1 MRPPEQ
7 SAERPAGDRPGTPR
21 VVGIA
26 GPSGSG
32 KTTLAHAVAAR
43 SRGIV
48 FALDAYYRDQR
59 GRSHA
64 TLDVDVPDAI
74 EIELAIAHLRELV
87 AGAPVAQPVYD
98 YATHARTGATRTLV
112 PAPLVLV
119 EGLFALYWTELRAL
133 CRTRIFV
140 ALDHDECLRRRIE
153 RDVRERGRAPAD
165 ITAQYERVVRP
176 MYERHVAPTRS
187 HAHLVLDGR
196 ESLVELT
203 DSIVDALGRATR
215 RSEGEAQG

>member
-1 MRPPEQ
+1 
-7 SAERPAGDRPGTPR
+7 

-32 KTTLAHAVAAR
+32 KTTLARAVAER
-43 SRGIV
+43 SGGIV

-64 TLDVDVPDAI
+64 TIQVDVPDAI
-74 EIELAIAHLRELV
+74 DVDLAVAQLRTLI
-87 AGAPVAQPVYD
+87 AGAAVNQPVYD
-98 YATHARTGATRTLV
+98 YATHARTEATRTLA
-112 PAPLVLV
+112 PAPFVLV

-133 CRTRIFV
+133 CQTRVFV
-140 ALDHDECLRRRIE
+140 ALAHDECLRRRIE
-153 RDVRERGRAPAD
+153 RDVRERGRAPAEV
-165 ITAQYERVVRP
+165 TEQYERVVRP

-196 ESLVELT
+196 ESLDELAR
-203 DSIVDALGRATR
+203 SVMDALTS
-215 RSEGEAQG
+215 RSEGEAQR